1 MKELAIKYYNLFQ
14 WDNGENTHIQ
24 FTVFAIIFV
33 ALTVAEVYTRV
44 KKHRSL
50 FF

>member
-1 MKELAIKYYNLFQ
+1 MKELIIKYYNLFN
-14 WDNGENTHIQ
+14 WDNGDNTCIQ
-24 FTVFAIIFV
+24 FTVFAIIL
-33 ALTVAEVYTRV
+33 AIGIGLEVYNRV